1 MSEGLTVGEFSQRE
15 LKAAQR
21 LLDSMEASGF
31 GDSDGHSCERA
42 IPEQI
47 EDVRALIARVTDE
60 LAKTVHRP

>member
-21 LLDSMEASGF
+21 LLDSMEAGRF

-47 EDVRALIARVTDE
+47 EDVRALISRLTDE
-60 LAKTVHRP
+60 LAKNVHRP